1 MLLDPVFYLYK
12 TECRLTLSVVLSCN
26 FISFFPWIDCLFLL
40 LQPGYYLKQVGPHS
54 FSCQKL
60 SQISVRLHHKDDAK
74 EPIPS
79 VLLSLSGDNGYR
91 NNSVS
96 GASGS
101 FLFDNLFPGMFY
113 LRPVLKVSILER
125 NFNIL

>member
-1 MLLDPVFYLYK
+1 MY
-12 TECRLTLSVVLSCN
+12 
-26 FISFFPWIDCLFLL
+26 
-40 LQPGYYLKQVGPHS
+40 LQPGYHLKQVGPHS

-60 SQISVRLHHKDDAK
+60 SQISVNIHHKDDAK
-74 EPIPS
+74 ELIPS

-96 GASGS
+96 EAGGA

-113 LRPVLKVSILER
+113 LRPVMKVLYWT
-125 NFNIL
+125 

>member
-1 MLLDPVFYLYK
+1 MFLLPSCF
-12 TECRLTLSVVLSCN
+12 LTLFDLFVSC
-26 FISFFPWIDCLFLL
+26 LY
-40 LQPGYYLKQVGPHS
+40 LQPGYHLKQVAPHS
-54 FSCQKL
+54 FTCQKL
-60 SQISVRLHHKDDAK
+60 SQISVHIHHKDDSK

-96 GASGS
+96 GAGGT

-113 LRPVLKVSILER
+113 LRPVLKVLYCSWT
-125 NFNIL
+125 